1 MLAECRVYLQP
12 DDLLISAEKNT
23 EGPTQKR
30 EKKKRISEF
39 NYGVLKE
46 FTPLTFP

>member
-30 EKKKRISEF
+30 EKKQRISEF

>member
-30 EKKKRISEF
+30 EKKKEYQNSTMES
-39 NYGVLKE
+39 LE